1 MHRIVDASKPMDNTN
16 TPAPR
21 LTDSQ
26 RLAALRQM
34 LEEGMPPDITSP
46 DGHCWMR
53 LSVSSGH
60 ADGVA
65 LLLEYGA
72 DPDLRDRNRNTPLH
86 LAAYH
91 DDVLCIRLLADAG
104 ADLDAASACGE
115 TPLLRA
121 VASRAKASCRE
132 LVARGAAVDKP
143 GACGFT
149 PLHMACDTLQGG
161 LDIEILHLLLAAGAN
176 PNARLRNGVTPL
188 HHLYEA
194 RNACCGPVTE
204 ALRALLA
211 KGADPD
217 ARGPMGINPGTHA
230 LFGLCDILQDL
241 PDEHVPGTLSVAFD
255 NLQPL
260 LALAPPD
267 AQGWSALVDRQ
278 ASDGN
283 APGLVALLT
292 LGCDPV
298 LLFETIVETSYVR
311 GLPPMD
317 PHVHELAGHL
327 GQVLGDV
334 TGRALDTRTCTCR
347 DLPAPT
353 KGLRRLAS
361 VLPPDAAA
369 SARARRLVDLAGY
382 IRACNTG
389 RANGRVA
396 DVVPFPRG

>member
-1 MHRIVDASKPMDNTN
+1 MDNKN

-21 LTDSQ
+21 LKDPQ
-26 RLAALRQM
+26 CLAALRQM

-46 DGHCWMR
+46 EGHCWMR

-72 DPDLRDRNRNTPLH
+72 DPNLRDCNRNTPLH

-91 DDVLCIRLLADAG
+91 DDVLCIRLLAEAG
-104 ADLDAASACGE
+104 ADLDAASGSGE

-132 LVARGAAVDKP
+132 LVARGAAIDKP

-161 LDIEILHLLLAAGAN
+161 LDIELINLLLEAGAN
-176 PNARLRNGVTPL
+176 PNARLRNGATPL

-194 RNACCGPVTE
+194 RNICSGDVGE
-204 ALRALLA
+204 VLRALLS

-217 ARGPMGINPGTHA
+217 ARGPMGINPATHA
-230 LFGLCDILQDL
+230 LFGFCDALQDL
-241 PDEHVPGTLSVAFD
+241 PNERDAGILSVAFD
-255 NLQPL
+255 NLHPL

-298 LLFETIVETSYVR
+298 LLFETIVETTYVR
-311 GLPPMD
+311 GLPPMN
-317 PHVHELAGHL
+317 PHVHELVGHL
-327 GQVLGDV
+327 GRRLEDV
-334 TGRALDTRTCTCR
+334 TGRALDVRTHTCR
-347 DLPAPT
+347 ELPAST
-353 KGLRRLAS
+353 KGMQRLAS

-369 SARARRLVDLAGY
+369 GTRARRLGDLAGY
-382 IRACNTG
+382 IRACNKGSAIT
-389 RANGRVA
+389 RAA
-396 DVVPFPRG
+396 TVVPFPKG